1 MEARRSRV
9 PVRSRGV
16 CIEARPECGSALKA
30 RRFGVR
36 EGVRDGVCEAALVGD
51 PMGLESMM
59 VCLEISMVEGEMTV
73 QMLDDGYEV

>member
-1 MEARRSRV
+1 MEPGVPRRTDARRSRA

-36 EGVRDGVCEAALVGD
+36 EGVRDGVCEAALIGD

-59 VCLEISMVEGEMTV
+59 FV
-73 QMLDDGYEV
+73 